1 MLLRTFLY
9 TSLGKHRHAV
19 LQGIYLVVE
28 LLDDAKLFSK
38 VVVPVHT
45 FTSIVC
51 RTLMLCI
58 LEDNWLLAD
67 FGFKKNFYYQYGFL

>member
-19 LQGIYLVVE
+19 LQGIYLGVE

-38 VVVPVHT
+38 VIPVHT

-51 RTLMLCI
+51 RTPVLCI
-58 LEDNWLLAD
+58 LADIWLLAD
-67 FGFKKNFYYQYGFL
+67 FGFLNNFYYQYGFL